1 MLLHMPATPL
11 CIAPI
16 AGTCAVYQ
24 SWVNFHAANAANP
37 AFPGYAV
44 VKPFTK
50 VCGEDVMATLK
61 EVAGRAGVSQSTVS
75 RLLNDPSFSIKE
87 ETRRRVLR
95 VCEEMGYRNVFRP
108 AIAVLDAPPSGEEL
122 QDAYFADLRKVLA
135 ERAESLELDQ
145 LTFIRSIHELTERA
159 TEFDG
164 FITVGATVFPEADLR
179 ALHMVLPHGVC
190 IDTNPAPRLFD
201 SVRPDLSQ
209 TMLDALDAMIAAGR
223 SRIAFLGGVGSI
235 MGVRRLSR
243 GHSRAVVPS
252 VGRASGIGKR
262 TDWCIRPARSPW
274 RNGYRLAEQLVADH
288 REAGGVPD
296 GLIVAADVL
305 AVGALQALN
314 ALRVEVPDEL
324 AVVSVNNQWIARYTS
339 PPLSSYAIDQRE
351 LARMVAVRT

>member
-1 MLLHMPATPL
+1 
-11 CIAPI
+11 
-16 AGTCAVYQ
+16 
-24 SWVNFHAANAANP
+24 
-37 AFPGYAV
+37 
-44 VKPFTK
+44 
-50 VCGEDVMATLK
+50 MATLK

-190 IDTNPAPRLFD
+190 IDTKPVRLRVSR
-201 SVRPDLSQ
+201 SVAD
-209 TMLDALDAMIAAGR
+209 DAGR
-223 SRIAFLGGVGSI
+223 LGRDDRGGPQSYRVSR
-235 MGVRRLSR
+235 RRGQHH
-243 GHSRAVVPS
+243 GHA
-252 VGRASGIGKR
+252 
-262 TDWCIRPARSPW
+262 
-274 RNGYRLAEQLVADH
+274 
-288 REAGGVPD
+288 
-296 GLIVAADVL
+296 
-305 AVGALQALN
+305 
-314 ALRVEVPDEL
+314 
-324 AVVSVNNQWIARYTS
+324 
-339 PPLSSYAIDQRE
+339 
-351 LARMVAVRT
+351 

>member
-1 MLLHMPATPL
+1 
-11 CIAPI
+11 
-16 AGTCAVYQ
+16 
-24 SWVNFHAANAANP
+24 
-37 AFPGYAV
+37 
-44 VKPFTK
+44 
-50 VCGEDVMATLK
+50 MATLK

-108 AIAVLDAPPSGEEL
+108 AIAVLDVPPSGEEL

-209 TMLDALDAMIAAGR
+209 TMLDALDAMIAAGPQSYR
-223 SRIAFLGGVGSI
+223 VSR
-235 MGVRRLSR
+235 RRGQHH
-243 GHSRAVVPS
+243 GHA
-252 VGRASGIGKR
+252 
-262 TDWCIRPARSPW
+262 
-274 RNGYRLAEQLVADH
+274 
-288 REAGGVPD
+288 
-296 GLIVAADVL
+296 
-305 AVGALQALN
+305 
-314 ALRVEVPDEL
+314 
-324 AVVSVNNQWIARYTS
+324 
-339 PPLSSYAIDQRE
+339 
-351 LARMVAVRT
+351 

>member
-1 MLLHMPATPL
+1 
-11 CIAPI
+11 
-16 AGTCAVYQ
+16 
-24 SWVNFHAANAANP
+24 
-37 AFPGYAV
+37 
-44 VKPFTK
+44 
-50 VCGEDVMATLK
+50 MATLK

-235 MGVRRLSR
+235 MGMHDYPEDIRELSFRQWAAHLGLETDGLVYSSGTFTVENGCRRACGGGVAGVERTARGGSR
-243 GHSRAVVPS
+243 R
-252 VGRASGIGKR
+252 VGRGECEQPV
-262 TDWCIRPARSPW
+262 DRP
-274 RNGYRLAEQLVADH
+274 VH
-288 REAGGVPD
+288 
-296 GLIVAADVL
+296 VAAAEFVCDRSKGVGPHGVL
-305 AVGALQALN
+305 HPD
-314 ALRVEVPDEL
+314 RWVE
-324 AVVSVNNQWIARYTS
+324 A
-339 PPLSSYAIDQRE
+339 
-351 LARMVAVRT
+351 

>member
-1 MLLHMPATPL
+1 
-11 CIAPI
+11 
-16 AGTCAVYQ
+16 
-24 SWVNFHAANAANP
+24 
-37 AFPGYAV
+37 
-44 VKPFTK
+44 
-50 VCGEDVMATLK
+50 MATLK

-108 AIAVLDAPPSGEEL
+108 AIAVLDAPPSAEEL

-209 TMLDALDAMIAAGR
+209 TMLDALDAMIAAGPQSYR
-223 SRIAFLGGVGSI
+223 VSR
-235 MGVRRLSR
+235 RRGQHH
-243 GHSRAVVPS
+243 GHA
-252 VGRASGIGKR
+252 
-262 TDWCIRPARSPW
+262 
-274 RNGYRLAEQLVADH
+274 
-288 REAGGVPD
+288 
-296 GLIVAADVL
+296 
-305 AVGALQALN
+305 
-314 ALRVEVPDEL
+314 
-324 AVVSVNNQWIARYTS
+324 
-339 PPLSSYAIDQRE
+339 
-351 LARMVAVRT
+351 

>member
-164 FITVGATVFPEADLR
+164 FITCL
-179 ALHMVLPHGVC
+179 L
-190 IDTNPAPRLFD
+190 
-201 SVRPDLSQ
+201 
-209 TMLDALDAMIAAGR
+209 
-223 SRIAFLGGVGSI
+223 
-235 MGVRRLSR
+235 
-243 GHSRAVVPS
+243 
-252 VGRASGIGKR
+252 
-262 TDWCIRPARSPW
+262 
-274 RNGYRLAEQLVADH
+274 
-288 REAGGVPD
+288 
-296 GLIVAADVL
+296 
-305 AVGALQALN
+305 
-314 ALRVEVPDEL
+314 
-324 AVVSVNNQWIARYTS
+324 YTS
-339 PPLSSYAIDQRE
+339 PSPRDTR
-351 LARMVAVRT
+351 

>member
-24 SWVNFHAANAANP
+24 SWVNFHAANASNP

-201 SVRPDLSQ
+201 SVCPDLSQ
-209 TMLDALDAMIAAGR
+209 TMLDALDAMIAAG
-223 SRIAFLGGVGSI
+223 A
-235 MGVRRLSR
+235 
-243 GHSRAVVPS
+243 AVVSRFSAAWAASWACMTIPRTFASCRS
-252 VGRASGIGKR
+252 VSGPRIWDWKR

-274 RNGYRLAEQLVADH
+274 RTA
-288 REAGGVPD
+288 
-296 GLIVAADVL
+296 IVSRSSWWLTIVRPAAC
-305 AVGALQALN
+305 
-314 ALRVEVPDEL
+314 P
-324 AVVSVNNQWIARYTS
+324 
-339 PPLSSYAIDQRE
+339 
-351 LARMVAVRT
+351 MV

>member
-209 TMLDALDAMIAAGR
+209 TMLDALDAMIAAG
-223 SRIAFLGGVGSI
+223 A
-235 MGVRRLSR
+235 
-243 GHSRAVVPS
+243 
-252 VGRASGIGKR
+252 
-262 TDWCIRPARSPW
+262 
-274 RNGYRLAEQLVADH
+274 
-288 REAGGVPD
+288 
-296 GLIVAADVL
+296 
-305 AVGALQALN
+305 
-314 ALRVEVPDEL
+314 
-324 AVVSVNNQWIARYTS
+324 AVVSRFSAAWQHHGHA
-339 PPLSSYAIDQRE
+339 
-351 LARMVAVRT
+351 